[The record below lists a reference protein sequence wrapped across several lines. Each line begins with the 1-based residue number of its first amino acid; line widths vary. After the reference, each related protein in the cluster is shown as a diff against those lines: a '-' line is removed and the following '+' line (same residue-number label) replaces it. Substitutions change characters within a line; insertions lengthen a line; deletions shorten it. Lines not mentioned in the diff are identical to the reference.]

1 MKRKSLL
8 AVAGL
13 LALPVSAIAA
23 DAVPGKLSYNQG
35 TQFEFGDEFSM
46 KLNVEWKQRY
56 SFIDTDGGDDVSE
69 FQVIEGRPVLSG
81 DLLNKQFSYKLSYE
95 FGGYTGAL
103 QDAWAQWN
111 ADDAAHVRIGQY
123 KQPFSRQDLVSET
136 SFQLINRSIVSDVF
150 APHRHQGA
158 MLHGNL
164 DENATYALSMYNG
177 TSDGEGQNAAGVD
190 NKMAFAGQVTTSFGE
205 YGSREVEGDIY
216 DTANLA
222 GTIGASVG
230 YGEGKTL
237 TVDPMFGDFS
247 DSNFKNTIANV
258 DLGLRYAGLS
268 LQSEYYYNSFD
279 PEASSSSV
287 DTHGFYI
294 QSGYFFVPKTWE
306 IAGRFGLINP
316 DKTAGFDDIY
326 EYSGVVNYYINGHAL
341 KVQTG
346 VTAVETNYSSESGVE
361 DTTDVAY
368 QVQLVGLL

>member
-56 SFIDTDGGDDVSE
+56 QFTDVDGGDDVSN
-69 FQVIEGRPVLSG
+69 FRVIEGRPVLTG
-81 DLLNKQFSYKLSYE
+81 DFLNKQFSYGISYE
-95 FGGYTGAL
+95 FGNSSL

-111 ADDAAHVRIGQY
+111 ADDAAHLRIGQY
-123 KQPFSRQDLVSET
+123 KQPFSRQELVGETNLQFIDRGLVSDAF
-136 SFQLINRSIVSDVF
+136 SPS
-150 APHRHQGA
+150 RHQGA

-164 DENATYALSMYNG
+164 DENATYALSVYNG
-177 TSDGEGQNAAGVD
+177 ETTGEGQNAPGVD
-190 NKMAFAGQVTTSFGE
+190 NKMAFAGQVTTNFGE
-205 YGSREVEGDIY
+205 YGSRAVEGDPF

-222 GTIGASVG
+222 GTLGVAAT
-230 YGEGKTL
+230 YGEGSEIG
-237 TVDPMFGDFS
+237 VDPIAGNFVGSDF
-247 DSNFKNTIANV
+247 DDTRANV
-258 DLGLRYAGLS
+258 DFGLRYAGFS
-268 LQSEYYYNSFD
+268 LQGEYYYDSFD
-279 PEASSSSV
+279 SADAADAI
-287 DTHGFYI
+287 DTHGFYT
-294 QSGYFFVPKTWE
+294 QAGYFFVPKTWE
-306 IAGRFGLINP
+306 IAGRFGMISP
-316 DKTAGFDDIY
+316 DDGVGIDDLY

-341 KVQTG
+341 KLQTG
-346 VTAVETNYSSESGVE
+346 VTAAEVNYSSDSSEK